1 MLGGSPGLVERRLTI
16 GSAWVRILEI
26 NTGGIFS
33 INLWYVLLLEKS
45 ENKQKDAIGWEP
57 WSSGYGRRLTFW
69 RSWVRIPV
77 PYTGWTFFP
86 FIHCKTVFMFVWKR
100 PKINEKEAGDW
111 PIFRG
116 KNQSNMYGM
125 LPHMCC
131 LIFGSLTK
139 TQQLTTWANTAFISF
154 N

>member
-1 MLGGSPGLVERRLTI
+1 MIMP
-16 GSAWVRILEI
+16 W
-26 NTGGIFS
+26 
-33 INLWYVLLLEKS
+33 LLLDKHQICYTSNGEKWLDEES
-45 ENKQKDAIGWEP
+45 MKLYSRRRWITVKHVGRDA
-57 WSSGYGRRLTFW
+57 WSSGYGRWLTFW

-77 PYTGWTFFP
+77 LHTGWAFFTL
-86 FIHCKTVFMFVWKR
+86 ICCKIVFMFVWKR